1 MVKVENSKY
10 YSWLNNRYNLSPLVN
25 LVKHKKV
32 PMHRH
37 TVWYYLGGVTLF
49 LFCIQVVTGILLIL
63 YYQPGENSAYE
74 SVRFIVNEVSF
85 GWLIRNLHSWSANV
99 MIFFAFVHMFSV
111 FFTRAYKKPRELT
124 WVSGFI
130 LLVLGMGFGFSGYLL
145 PWNEL
150 AFFATKVG
158 TDIVGAVP
166 LVGEELKIILRG
178 GEDVTGATLSRFFG
192 FHVAV
197 LPAIFTFFLIIHL
210 LMVQRQG
217 MSEPEFF
224 DKLPNPQKKYISF
237 LPDFALRD
245 LLLWLMVLY
254 FLIFLTVFSQ
264 WDLGLKADALAPA
277 PEGIKPEWYFMFMF
291 QSLKML
297 PPHILFI
304 EGETF
309 GVLFF
314 TVTGF
319 LWMMVPFIN
328 FKNKK
333 LSKQKI
339 MNVVGFVTVVFILS
353 MTLVGYLF

>member
-1 MVKVENSKY
+1 MVTVENSKFY
-10 YSWLNNRYNLSPLVN
+10 AWLNNRYDLSPLTN
-25 LVKHKKV
+25 LIKHKKV
-32 PMHRH
+32 PIHKH

-99 MIFFAFVHMFSV
+99 MIFFAFIHMFSV

-124 WVSGFI
+124 WASGFI

-166 LVGEELKIILRG
+166 LIGEELKIILRG

-197 LPAIFTFFLIIHL
+197 LPAIFTFFLVIHL

-224 DKLPNPQKKYISF
+224 DKLPTPQKKYISF

-245 LLLWLMVLY
+245 FLLWLIVLY
-254 FLIFLTVFSQ
+254 FLIFLTVFFQ
-264 WDLGLKADALAPA
+264 WDLGLKADALASA

-339 MNVVGFVTVVFILS
+339 MNIVGIITVIFILS
-353 MTLVGYLF
+353 MTIVGYLL

>member
-1 MVKVENSKY
+1 MNNFLDSKAFN
-10 YSWLNNRYNLSPLVN
+10 WLDRRYNLEPLKN
-25 LVKHKKV
+25 LILHKKV
-32 PMHRH
+32 PIHKH
-37 TVWYYLGGVTLF
+37 TIWYYMGGVTLF
-49 LFCIQVVTGILLIL
+49 LFIIQVFTGILLLL
-63 YYQPGENSAYE
+63 YYQPGESSAFE
-74 SVRFIVNEVSF
+74 SVRFIITKVKF
-85 GWLIRNLHSWSANV
+85 GWLIRNLHSWSANL
-99 MIFFAFVHMFSV
+99 MILFAFIHMFSV

-130 LLVLGMGFGFSGYLL
+130 LLVLGMAFGFSGYLL

-166 LVGEELKIILRG
+166 IIGEELRLVLRG

-197 LPAIFTFFLIIHL
+197 LPAIFTVVLIFHL

-224 DKLPNPQKKYISF
+224 KELPEEKKKYISF

-245 LLLWLMVLY
+245 FLLWLIVLY
-254 FLIFLTVFSQ
+254 LLIFLTLFFQ
-264 WDLGLKADALAPA
+264 WDLGVKADSLASA

-291 QSLKML
+291 QSLKLL
-297 PPHILFI
+297 PPHILFMD
-304 EGETF
+304 GDTF

-314 TVTGF
+314 
-319 LWMMVPFIN
+319 
-328 FKNKK
+328 
-333 LSKQKI
+333 
-339 MNVVGFVTVVFILS
+339 
-353 MTLVGYLF
+353 

>member
-1 MVKVENSKY
+1 MNNFLDSKAFN
-10 YSWLNNRYNLSPLVN
+10 WLDRRYNLEPLKN
-25 LVKHKKV
+25 LILHKKV
-32 PMHRH
+32 PIHKH
-37 TVWYYLGGVTLF
+37 TIWYYMGGVTLF
-49 LFCIQVVTGILLIL
+49 LFIIQLFTGILLLL
-63 YYQPGENSAYE
+63 YYQPGESSAFE
-74 SVRFIVNEVSF
+74 SVRFIVTKVKF
-85 GWLIRNLHSWSANV
+85 GWLIRNLHSWSANL
-99 MIFFAFVHMFSV
+99 MILFAFIHMFSV

-130 LLVLGMGFGFSGYLL
+130 LLVLGMAFGFSGYLL

-166 LVGEELKIILRG
+166 LIGEELRLVLRG

-197 LPAIFTFFLIIHL
+197 LPAIFTVVLIFHL

-224 DKLPNPQKKYISF
+224 KELPEEKKKYISF

-245 LLLWLMVLY
+245 FLLWLIVLY
-254 FLIFLTVFSQ
+254 LLIFLTLFFQ
-264 WDLGLKADALAPA
+264 WDLGVKADSLASA

-291 QSLKML
+291 QSLKLL
-297 PPHILFI
+297 PPHILFMD
-304 EGETF
+304 GDTF

-314 TVTGF
+314 TFAGLF
-319 LWMMVPFIN
+319 WMSIPFI
-328 FKNKK
+328 KIKSKK
-333 LSKQKI
+333 FQKRKLLI
-339 MNVVGFVTVVFILS
+339 ITGIVVVAFIVS
-353 MTLVGYLF
+353 MTIYGYLE